1 METTQIKKS
10 FIGKARLLFDTI
22 TAVKKK
28 ESLSDDVNSIM
39 FVVMNGKTTEESIKI
54 KHMFDSVFDREMNKR
69 MEEANRE
76 LASINNFL
84 NK

>member
-1 METTQIKKS
+1 MGTTQIKRS
-10 FIGKARLLFDTI
+10 IVQKARLIFDTI
-22 TAVKKK
+22 TAAKKK
-28 ESLSDDVNSIM
+28 ESLSEDVNSLM
-39 FVVMNGKTTEESIKI
+39 FVAMNGKTTEESIKI
-54 KHMFDSVFDREMNKR
+54 KHMFDNVFDRELNKR

>member
-10 FIGKARLLFDTI
+10 IIGKARLLFDTI

-39 FVVMNGKTTEESIKI
+39 FVAMSGKTTDESIKI
-54 KHMFDSVFDREMNKR
+54 KNMFDSVFDREMNKR

-76 LASINNFL
+76 LVSINKFL

>member
-10 FIGKARLLFDTI
+10 IIGKARLLFDTI

-54 KHMFDSVFDREMNKR
+54 KHMFDGVFDREMNKR

-84 NK
+84 NR